1 MSGSRKVLVALLPL
15 SLVCACAGASK
26 DPAGAPATM
35 TTTAQPPELLR
46 GARPEL
52 RVPASTSTRATVRI
66 ELEVMVDESGR
77 PDMRTFEAVGPGAD
91 LNGDA
96 LRTWIEGASFRPA
109 RLDGHAV
116 PGLFK
121 MRLEASARRM

>member
-1 MSGSRKVLVALLPL
+1 MTRSSKVLVALLPL

-26 DPAGAPATM
+26 DPAGAPAT

-52 RVPASTSTRATVRI
+52 RVPTSTSTRATVRI

-77 PDMRTFEAVGPGAD
+77 PDMRTFKAVGPGAD

-121 MRLEASARRM
+121 MRLEAAVRRM

>member
-1 MSGSRKVLVALLPL
+1 
-15 SLVCACAGASK
+15 
-26 DPAGAPATM
+26 M
-35 TTTAQPPELLR
+35 TGAQPPELLR

-77 PDMRTFEAVGPGAD
+77 PDMRTFKAVGLGAD

-109 RLDGHAV
+109 RLDGRAV